1 MAERKKRILWANP
14 YCMLD
19 TSSGASMGIRE
30 MLRELKERGHDVRIL
45 GATIFDSPQG
55 ITRLRNHWKKI
66 QASKQAVVTINDGQ
80 LQHRLIKTRSTTR
93 AEMRADEEARW
104 YSTYVGLLDKFKP
117 DIVMYYG
124 GRTLDLLI
132 GDEAHSRGIP
142 VAAFLYNGN
151 FSGTRWCRNVD
162 TIITDSQATA
172 QHYKEKDGITVTAVG
187 QFVDPDAVVASE
199 RTRENVLFINPS
211 LAKGAAIVA
220 SLASSMA
227 TERPDIRFEIVESR
241 GSWQQVLRAAT
252 GENQSLQ
259 NVVVT
264 KNTTDMRPVYAR
276 AKLIL
281 VPSLWWESFPRVAI
295 EAMMNGIPAMATNRG
310 GLPEIIGNAGNIYN
324 LPDAYYKTPYNKVP
338 ESNLIKKLSNDIQMI
353 FDKNEIRID
362 LEKKARQRAP
372 ALAKKS
378 SVDRLLDHL
387 TAYWQ

>member
-1 MAERKKRILWANP
+1 
-14 YCMLD
+14 
-19 TSSGASMGIRE
+19 MGIRE

-55 ITRLRNHWKKI
+55 ITRIRKHWEKI
-66 QASKQAVVTINDGQ
+66 QETKHALVTINDGQ

-93 AEMRADEEARW
+93 ADMRADEEARW
-104 YSTYVGLLDKFKP
+104 YSAYVGLLDKFKP

-132 GDEAHSRGIP
+132 GDEAHSRGIS

-187 QFVDPDAVVASE
+187 QFVDTNAVVASK

-220 SLASSMA
+220 SLASRMA
-227 TERPDIRFEIVESR
+227 TERPEIRFEIVESR
-241 GSWQQVLRAAT
+241 GSWQQVLSAVV
-252 GENQSLQ
+252 GEKKSLQ
-259 NVVVT
+259 NVTVT
-264 KNTTDMRPVYAR
+264 KNTTDMRPIYAR

-295 EAMMNGIPAMATNRG
+295 EAMMNGIPAIATDRG
-310 GLPEIIGNAGNIYN
+310 GLPEIIGNAGKIYN
-324 LPDAYYKTPYNKVP
+324 LPETYYKAPYNKVP
-338 ESNLIKKLSNDIQMI
+338 DSNIISKISRDIQKI
-353 FDKNEIRID
+353 VDDDNLRID
-362 LEKKARQRAP
+362 LEQKARGRAP
-372 ALAKKS
+372 TLNKQS

-387 TAYWQ
+387 ALHWQ